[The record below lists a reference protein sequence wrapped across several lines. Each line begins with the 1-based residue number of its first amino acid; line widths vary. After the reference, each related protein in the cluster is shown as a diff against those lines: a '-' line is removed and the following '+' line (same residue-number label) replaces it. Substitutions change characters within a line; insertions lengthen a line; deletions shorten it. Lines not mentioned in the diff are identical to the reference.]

1 VSRAAKNDE
10 ALIMRARFEAEGD
23 VIVVTGGADGIGCA
37 LARAAAQAGARVVVC
52 DVDEAAMTALADVP
66 GISTRRLDVADR
78 AEAFATLGEIERSFG
93 RIDGLVC
100 AAAIQPRSSVQQMDP
115 AEWTQV
121 LRTNLDGVVWCY
133 QAVVGGMIARRSGS
147 IIAFTSGLAH
157 QGWPGA
163 SAYAASKA
171 ALIAFAKS
179 AAKEIAPHRV
189 RFNLIAPG
197 VIDTPQYRSANAGAD
212 DARWRASVGV
222 GQPEDA
228 VGPLL
233 FLLSDQATMTA
244 SIISRDFAYAA
255 HDIGSEQDT
264 GSE

>member
-1 VSRAAKNDE
+1 
-10 ALIMRARFEAEGD
+10 MRARFEADGD
-23 VIVVTGGADGIGCA
+23 VIVVTGGANGIGRAVAC
-37 LARAAAQAGARVVVC
+37 AAARAGARVVVC
-52 DVDEAAMTALADVP
+52 DIDAAAMAALSGAP
-66 GISTRRLDVADR
+66 SLTTLRLDVADR
-78 AEAFATLGEIERSFG
+78 AEVLSVLGEVERRFG

-100 AAAIQPRSSVQQMDP
+100 AAAIQPRAHVHEMDQ
-115 AEWTQV
+115 AAWQRV

-133 QAVVGGMIARRSGS
+133 QAVIPGMIARRSGS
-147 IIAFTSGLAH
+147 IIAFTSGLAQ

-179 AAKEIAPHRV
+179 AAKEIAAHRV

-197 VIDTPQYRSANAGAD
+197 VIDTPQYREANAGAD

-222 GQPEDA
+222 GQPEDV

-233 FLLSDQATMTA
+233 FLLSDEATMTA
-244 SIISRDFAYAA
+244 SIISRDLAYAA
-255 HDIGSEQDT
+255 QEGRADGQ
-264 GSE
+264 

>member
-1 VSRAAKNDE
+1 
-10 ALIMRARFEAEGD
+10 MRARFEAEGD
-23 VIVVTGGADGIGCA
+23 VIVVTGGANGIGRA

-52 DVDEAAMTALADVP
+52 DVDVQAMAALSDVP
-66 GISTRRLDVADR
+66 GISTRRLDVSDR
-78 AEAFATLGEIERSFG
+78 AEVFAVLGEVGRQFG
-93 RIDGLVC
+93 NIDGLVC
-100 AAAIQPRSSVQQMDP
+100 AAAIQPRSSVHEMEP
-115 AEWTQV
+115 AAWERV

-133 QAVVGGMIARRSGS
+133 QAVVAGMIARRSGS
-147 IIAFTSGLAH
+147 IVAFTSGLAH
-157 QGWPGA
+157 QGWAGA

-179 AAKEIAPHRV
+179 AAKEIARHRV

-197 VIDTPQYRSANAGAD
+197 VIDTPQYREANAGAD
-212 DARWRASVGV
+212 DAHWRATVGV

-244 SIISRDFAYAA
+244 SIISRDFAFTAQ
-255 HDIGSEQDT
+255 ER
-264 GSE
+264 